1 MTKTALIVLGHRL
14 KDDGSISDIL
24 RKRLDITKQGVKIF
38 LPDIIITSGG
48 VANKKALISEAFKMK
63 EMLVSEGLDEK
74 MIIIEDKS
82 KSTFDNALYSVKIC
96 KDNNIN
102 RIIVVTSIDH
112 YNHSLSSI
120 FSSCLKDYKTELIF
134 YTNNY

>member
-24 RKRLDITKQGVKIF
+24 RKRLDLTKQGVKIF

-63 EMLVSEGLDEK
+63 EILVSEGLDEK
-74 MIIIEDKS
+74 
-82 KSTFDNALYSVKIC
+82 N
-96 KDNNIN
+96 
-102 RIIVVTSIDH
+102 
-112 YNHSLSSI
+112 
-120 FSSCLKDYKTELIF
+120 DY
-134 YTNNY
+134 Y

>member
-1 MTKTALIVLGHRL
+1 
-14 KDDGSISDIL
+14 
-24 RKRLDITKQGVKIF
+24 
-38 LPDIIITSGG
+38 
-48 VANKKALISEAFKMK
+48 MK
-63 EMLVSEGLDEK
+63 K
-74 MIIIEDKS
+74 MIITEDKS

-102 RIIVVTSIDH
+102 RIIVVTSIYH

>member
-24 RKRLDITKQGVKIF
+24 RKRLDLTKQAFKIF
-38 LPDIIITSGG
+38 SPDIIITSGG
-48 VANKKALISEAFKMK
+48 VANKKALFSEASKMK
-63 EMLVSEGLDEK
+63 EILVSEDINEK
-74 MIIIEDKS
+74 MIITEDKS
-82 KSTFDNALYSVKIC
+82 KSTSDNALYSTKIC

-112 YNHSLSSI
+112 YNHSLCSI
-120 FSSCLKDYKTELIF
+120 FSSCLNDYKTELIF